1 MTLEEI
7 YREVIGICRK
17 YNATKVVLYGSRAKQ
32 TYRPESDIDIA
43 VSGVVDIGALQ
54 EEMEKDISTMYH
66 LMDTEGWLVPEV
78 LTASDI
84 CYELGLDPNDF

>member
-17 YNATKVVLYGSRAKQ
+17 YNATKVVLYGSRATQ

-54 EEMEKDISTMYH
+54 EEMENIPTLYTVDVLSLDECKNNLLLEDIREYGREIYSA
-66 LMDTEGWLVPEV
+66 V
-78 LTASDI
+78 
-84 CYELGLDPNDF
+84 

>member
-43 VSGVVDIGALQ
+43 VSGVYRGLAGRNGKYSYPIYCGC
-54 EEMEKDISTMYH
+54 I
-66 LMDTEGWLVPEV
+66 
-78 LTASDI
+78 I
-84 CYELGLDPNDF
+84 LG

>member
-17 YNATKVVLYGSRAKQ
+17 YNATKVVLHGSRAKQ

-54 EEMEKDISTMYH
+54 EEMENIPTLYTVDVLSLDECKNNLLLEDIREYGREIYSA
-66 LMDTEGWLVPEV
+66 V
-78 LTASDI
+78 
-84 CYELGLDPNDF
+84 

>member
-17 YNATKVVLYGSRAKQ
+17 YNATKVVLYGSIAKQ

-43 VSGVVDIGALQ
+43 VAGVVDIGALQ
-54 EEMEKDISTMYH
+54 EEMENIPTLYTVDVLSLDECKNNLLLEDIREYGREIYS
-66 LMDTEGWLVPEV
+66 
-78 LTASDI
+78 AI
-84 CYELGLDPNDF
+84 